1 MKMSTGFF
9 LLLLLMLCASSVR
22 AQLQIGVNFISIDC
36 GFPLNHYKDTD
47 ANITYSPDVDYV
59 DTGINQNVSSEF
71 MYENNPDLPSPLVD
85 LRSFPQGNKN
95 CYVLKPDKGNGSLN
109 LIRATFLYGNYDG
122 ENKLPEFDLYLGVN
136 FWSTV
141 RFENASDIVT
151 KEIIGF
157 AESNTVD
164 ICLINKGLGT
174 PFISA
179 LEFRPLNSYSYG
191 TEFGTSA
198 SLVLIERLDIGQG
211 SGPGRYGD
219 DVYDRIWSRHM
230 SPSWDP
236 VSTSSSITTY
246 ENGYRVPLEVIRTA
260 ATPQN
265 ASDPLNLYWNTTDMN
280 AQFYVFMYFAE
291 VEKLEKN
298 QSRKF
303 NISWNGSPLFGP
315 FTPRYLQADVIN
327 NSRALVGKDHE
338 ISLHKTEDSSL
349 PPILNAVE
357 VFQVMHLVESPT
369 YGEDADA
376 IKNVKT
382 TNQIKKIWAG
392 DPCGPRNF
400 SWEGL
405 ECNYSI
411 SLPWIISLN
420 LSSSNLSGIIA
431 ASIANLSS
439 LESLDL
445 SNNNL
450 AGPIPQFLEELKSL
464 TLLNLKGNQLSGS
477 VPNALRERSEA
488 RLLVLSVDTEN
499 LCGSGS
505 CKKKKKIVAPIVAS
519 FVSALVVVIVLM
531 LVWKLRRKRESGTE
545 AEPFNRTTIASK
557 KWQFTHEEVLDIT
570 KNLQT
575 SIGKGGF
582 GTVYH
587 GCMKDGTQVAVK
599 MLSASSTQGPREFQT
614 EAELLM
620 RIHHRNLASFIGYCD
635 DANNLALIYEYMA
648 NGNLK
653 NYLSDAERSSRMT
666 WEMRLRI
673 AIDAA
678 QGLEYLHH
686 GCKPPIVH
694 RDVKTANILL
704 SENLEAKIADF
715 GLSKVFASD
724 IETQVVSTVMGTVGY
739 LDPEYHNC
747 QRLNEKSDVY
757 SFGVV
762 LLELITGQPAV
773 IKSDEVIHIATWV
786 SSKLEKRELKCI
798 VDQGMQGEFDEHSVW
813 KALEIAMACT
823 SSTSQHRV
831 TMDVVLSELKNCLEM
846 ELSRHRERTPTST
859 EELRPAFGP
868 YNHGS
873 PEGLTMYT
881 DSTNV
886 DSMTRPFP
894 R

>member
-22 AQLQIGVNFISIDC
+22 AQRRIDFISIDC
-36 GFPLNHYKDTD
+36 GSPSKLYEDTD
-47 ANITYSPDVDYV
+47 TNITYSPDGDYI
-59 DTGINQNVSSEF
+59 DTGINQNISSEF
-71 MYENNPDLPSPLVD
+71 MYPKNPNLPLPLSD

-95 CYVLKPDKGNGSLN
+95 CYTLKPEAGNGSLN

-151 KEIIGF
+151 KEILGF

-179 LEFRPLNSYSYG
+179 LEFRPLNGSTYG

-211 SGPGRYGD
+211 NGTGRYGD
-219 DVYDRIWSRHM
+219 DVYDRIWSRHS

-265 ASDPLNLYWNTTDMN
+265 ASEPLDLYWNTTDMN

-291 VEKLEKN
+291 VEKLGKN

-303 NISWNGSPLFGP
+303 NISLNGSPLFGP
-315 FTPRYLQADVIN
+315 FTPRYLQADVIS
-327 NSRALVGKDHE
+327 NSRVLVGKDHE

-357 VFQVMHLVESPT
+357 VFQVMQLVESPT

-382 TNQIKKIWAG
+382 TYQIKKIWAG

-411 SLPWIISLN
+411 SLPRII
-420 LSSSNLSGIIA
+420 
-431 ASIANLSS
+431 
-439 LESLDL
+439 SLDL

-450 AGPIPQFLEELKSL
+450 TGPVPQFLEELKSL

-488 RLLVLSVDTEN
+488 GLLVLSVDTKN

-519 FVSALVVVIVLM
+519 LVAALAVVIVLM

-545 AEPFNRTTIASK
+545 AEPFNKTAIASK
-557 KWQFTHEEVLDIT
+557 KCQFTHEEVLDIT

-653 NYLSDAERSSRMT
+653 NSLSDAERSSQMT

-678 QGLEYLHH
+678 QAMAAKARNPRKTRNPDLVRGVGKFSRSKMYHKRGLWALKAKNGGVFPRHDAKPAAETQPE
-686 GCKPPIVH
+686 KPPKFYPAD
-694 RDVKTANILL
+694 DVKKPLVNKRKPRPTKLRASITPGTVLIVLAGRFKGKRVVFLKQLSSGLL
-704 SENLEAKIADF
+704 LVTGPFKINGVPLRRVNQSYVIATSTKVDISGLNVENFDDKYFAKEVEKKKKKGEGEFFEAKKEEKNVLPQGKKDDQK
-715 GLSKVFASD
+715 SVDAS
-724 IETQVVSTVMGTVGY
+724 
-739 LDPEYHNC
+739 L
-747 QRLNEKSDVY
+747 
-757 SFGVV
+757 
-762 LLELITGQPAV
+762 
-773 IKSDEVIHIATWV
+773 IKSIEAVPDLKTYLAARFSLKAGMKPH
-786 SSKLEKRELKCI
+786 EL
-798 VDQGMQGEFDEHSVW
+798 VF
-813 KALEIAMACT
+813 
-823 SSTSQHRV
+823 
-831 TMDVVLSELKNCLEM
+831 
-846 ELSRHRERTPTST
+846 
-859 EELRPAFGP
+859 
-868 YNHGS
+868 
-873 PEGLTMYT
+873 
-881 DSTNV
+881 
-886 DSMTRPFP
+886 
-894 R
+894 